1 MKRIICYA
9 LVAGTLLTL
18 SGCADIWDALSN
30 SSSSDSDS
38 GSYDTSTATETEVTA
53 TYRSGSVI
61 TVAPSTKRLTVSGN
75 LLGGKTIY
83 LAKTNP
89 TGTLITKDY
98 TCYIENVS
106 SNITLYTSSR
116 AAEAQDAAIQDA
128 PHYCGFVHQDFSF
141 PTLDSSA
148 RAASSATTII
158 DRSNSQLELDV
169 DVTKKDIWMEQ
180 TDNWSSAKDFKEK
193 STTLRAK
200 GTYCNVWVDNDC
212 YTTGE
217 ASGKKI
223 TSAMAEEMATYF
235 DAIHNLETKLWG
247 AESDKIIYYDSAA
260 GDFTTKPITY
270 LDDTG
275 GKVNLV
281 VMDVGNTYNSR
292 TGKDEGSTLGYFAPK
307 DYFPDTTDIRAL
319 GYNDSWSYG
328 HSNEGKYLYIN
339 AATCVSAP
347 ANLRTI
353 ITHEYQHLITFGLQT
368 MALMESRNI
377 LVTSG
382 SAYYEMM
389 AMVGEDFIKE
399 YTKANYADFTNDNTP
414 FAWRLPNFNAG
425 YYLSGIEYNQS
436 SSSAVSIS
444 YAVNY
449 TFGAWLARKY
459 GGAKLMHYMEIN
471 PAVSGSGSKTSIDDY
486 ATIVNAV
493 NWANNTSETMETLL
507 REFAYDCVIPNSISG
522 TNGLMKSTSLAST
535 DSLYC
540 SSPAYAFP
548 LRPVDLWNLSSYISV
563 TDSNKNALTGPTL
576 LAYNN
581 LLTYGVRPYG
591 MELNKIGTI
600 ATGATSITLTFND
613 RSASTL
619 KTYLIIE

>member
-1 MKRIICYA
+1 MKRDIFYIFI
-9 LVAGTLLTL
+9 AGLILSL
-18 SGCADIWDALSN
+18 SGCADFWDNLTN
-30 SSSSDSDS
+30 SSPESNQYGTQTATDTGVKANYTS
-38 GSYDTSTATETEVTA
+38 GSP
-53 TYRSGSVI
+53 I
-61 TVAPSTKRLTVSGN
+61 TVAASTKTLTVTGN
-75 LLGGKTIY
+75 LGGKTVY

-89 TGTLITKDY
+89 TGTLIKKDY
-98 TCYIENVS
+98 TRYIEKVPSN
-106 SNITLYTSSR
+106 NITLYTSSR

-148 RAASSATTII
+148 RATSSATTII
-158 DRSNSQLELDV
+158 DRRNSQLELVV
-169 DVTKKDIWMEQ
+169 DKTTKDIWMEQ
-180 TDNWSSAKDFKEK
+180 TDNWSSANDFKEK

-200 GTYCNVWVDNDC
+200 GAYCNVWVDDDC

-217 ASGKKI
+217 ASGKRI

-235 DAIHNLETKLWG
+235 DAIHNLETTLWG
-247 AESDKIIYYDSAA
+247 AESARIMYYDSAA
-260 GDFTTKPITY
+260 GDLTTKPITY
-270 LDDTG
+270 LDNTG

-281 VMDVGNTYNSR
+281 VMDVGNTYDSK
-292 TGKDEGSTLGYFAPK
+292 TGKDKGDTLGYFAPK
-307 DYFPDTTDIRAL
+307 DYFPNTTDVRAL
-319 GYNDSWSYG
+319 GYNGSWSYG

-377 LVTSG
+377 LVMSG

-399 YTKANYADFTNDNTP
+399 YTKANYTDFTDDNTP
-414 FAWRLPNFNAG
+414 FAWRLPYFNAG
-425 YYLSGIEYNQS
+425 YYLSGIEYT
-436 SSSAVSIS
+436 SSAVSIS

-471 PAVSGSGSKTSIDDY
+471 PEVSVSGSKTSINDY

-493 NWANNTSETMETLL
+493 NWANNTSITMETLL
-507 REFAYDCVIPNSISG
+507 KEFAYDCVIPNSISG
-522 TNGLMKSTSLAST
+522 TNGLMKSTSLASS

-548 LRPVDLWNLSSYISV
+548 LMPVDLWNLSSYISV
-563 TDSNKNALTGPTL
+563 TEKNRNSLTGPTL
-576 LAYNN
+576 LAHNQYI
-581 LLTYGVRPYG
+581 TSGIRPYG

-613 RSASTL
+613 KSASTL
-619 KTYLIIE
+619 RTYLIIE